1 MGNEKAVTPPA
12 TKKAVTPPATKEVI
26 ITGTVRS
33 NPEQGRVGYQQT
45 IKVEGESLIALNG
58 LIAEM
63 RKKGLLTNS
72 PTIVYGTAER
82 GYYVHAPVSA
92 DIVANPKGS
101 GKQIDNVV
109 TISVA
114 DRNGWAH
121 VMASVS
127 AAAKAKADVKKAA
140 TLAAEAEKLAEMK
153 ATVSLFSK
161 LGLNKQVVALQLLSE
176 KTNGTLDVAA
186 VYTALQGET
195 STPVSRSSR
204 LAAAKQE
211 EVSTKKSL
219 GGNDDD
225 EDLDGSE
232 G

>member
-1 MGNEKAVTPPA
+1 MGKETKVTPPVVTPPA
-12 TKKAVTPPATKEVI
+12 EVI
-26 ITGTVRS
+26 IKGTVIS
-33 NPEQGRVGYQQT
+33 NPEQGKNGYQQKV
-45 IKVEGESLIALNG
+45 KVEGESLVALNE
-58 LIAEM
+58 LIAKMHE
-63 RKKGLLTNS
+63 KGELGNS
-72 PTIVYGTAER
+72 PIVVWGKGDR
-82 GYYVHAPVSA
+82 DRYVYCSVSA

-114 DRNGWAH
+114 DRNGWAR

-127 AAAKAKADVKKAA
+127 ADIKAKNDAKKAA
-140 TLAAEAEKLAEMK
+140 ALAAEAEKLAEMK
-153 ATVSLFSK
+153 STVSLFSK

-195 STPVSRSSR
+195 TTPVSRSSR
-204 LAAAKQE
+204 LDEAKK
-211 EVSTKKSL
+211 EVVPTKKSL
-219 GGNDDD
+219 GGNDD

>member
-1 MGNEKAVTPPA
+1 MANEREVTPPVVTPPA
-12 TKKAVTPPATKEVI
+12 EVI
-26 ITGTVRS
+26 IKGTVIS
-33 NPEQGRVGYQQT
+33 NPEQGKNGGYQQK
-45 IKVEGESLIALNG
+45 IKVEGESLVALNG

-109 TISVA
+109 TVAIA
-114 DRNGWAH
+114 DRNGWAR
-121 VMASVS
+121 VMASPS
-127 AAAKAKADVKKAA
+127 AAAKAKADAKKAA
-140 TLAAEAEKLAEMK
+140 TLAEEAEALQEMK
-153 ATVSLFSK
+153 KTVSLFGK

-186 VYTALQGET
+186 VFTALQGET
-195 STPVSRSSR
+195 STPVSRSSK
-204 LAAAKQE
+204 LDAAKQE
-211 EVSTKKSL
+211 KVSTKKSL
-219 GGNDDD
+219 GGNGDD

-232 G
+232 S